1 MKLKSLPHNITLF
14 QERHS
19 MYKRIAFYLFVV
31 IAFTVSAQTI
41 ALCEEGSIQADK
53 PLSVAAD
60 LGIGRAGCGK
70 NPPDSGQATT
80 IDVDGTAR
88 QYILT
93 LPDNYD
99 PKHPYVLIFVPHPMG
114 GNMQGTVRGGYLGL
128 KNVSD
133 NKAIFVAPDGMEKGF
148 WNRGGSDVKFFKAML
163 ERFNSTLCVDQ
174 KRIFS
179 TGFSFG
185 GMMSFAVGCAMPDK
199 FRAIAPNS
207 GSFVS
212 GCDTSHPGPIAVIQS
227 HGKSD
232 TVMSIAEGNKA
243 RDYFLKMNGCS
254 NETKPIEPTAGN
266 CVEYQGCK
274 EGYPYIYCAFDGGH
288 APQSWEA
295 PMIWKFFTETLK

>member
-1 MKLKSLPHNITLF
+1 MH
-14 QERHS
+14 
-19 MYKRIAFYLFVV
+19 KRLAFYLFLA
-31 IAFTVSAQTI
+31 IALVASAQTI
-41 ALCEEGSIQADK
+41 TLCGEASNQADD
-53 PLSVAAD
+53 LTSIAAD
-60 LGIGRAGCGK
+60 LGIGSAGCGK
-70 NPPDSGQATT
+70 KPPESGKATT

-93 LPDNYD
+93 LPENYD
-99 PKHPYVLIFVPHPMG
+99 PKHPYILIFVPHPWG
-114 GNMQGTVRGGYLGL
+114 GNMQQTVNGGYFGM
-128 KNVSD
+128 KKVSE
-133 NKAIFVAPDGMEKGF
+133 NKAILVAPTGIDNAF
-148 WNRGGSDVKFFKAML
+148 FNQGGRDIKFFKAML

-174 KRIFS
+174 KHIFS

-212 GCDTSHPGPIAVIQS
+212 GCDQSHPAPIAVIQS

-232 TVMSIAEGNKA
+232 TVMPITAGNTA
-243 RDYFLKMNGCS
+243 RDYFLKLNGCS
-254 NETKPIEPTAGN
+254 NETKPIEPSAGN

>member
-1 MKLKSLPHNITLF
+1 
-14 QERHS
+14 
-19 MYKRIAFYLFVV
+19 MYKRMAFYFFIV
-31 IAFTVSAQTI
+31 IAFTVGAQTI
-41 ALCEEGSIQADK
+41 TLCGEGSNQADK
-53 PLSVAAD
+53 PISVAAD
-60 LGIGRAGCGK
+60 LGTGSAGCGK
-70 NPPDSGQATT
+70 NPPESGQATT

-99 PKHPYVLIFVPHPMG
+99 PNHPYILIFVPHPWG
-114 GNMQGTVRGGYLGL
+114 GNMQGTVKGGYFGM
-128 KNVSD
+128 KSVSD
-133 NKAIFVAPDGMEKGF
+133 NKAILVAPTGIDNAF
-148 WNRGGSDVKFFKAML
+148 FNQGGRDIKFFKAML

-212 GCDTSHPGPIAVIQS
+212 GCDTSQPGPIAVIQS

-254 NETKPIEPTAGN
+254 NETKPIEPSAGN

-288 APQSWEA
+288 APQNWQA

>member
-1 MKLKSLPHNITLF
+1 MNKHVV
-14 QERHS
+14 
-19 MYKRIAFYLFVV
+19 FYLLLV
-31 IAFTVSAQTI
+31 IAFTVSVQP
-41 ALCEEGSIQADK
+41 ALCGEGSSQADK
-53 PLSVAAD
+53 PAAVTTEIQT
-60 LGIGRAGCGK
+60 GSAGCGK
-70 NPPDSGQATT
+70 TPPASGQPVT

-93 LPDNYD
+93 LPENYD
-99 PKHPYVLIFVPHPMG
+99 PKHPYILIFVPHPWG
-114 GNMQGTVRGGYLGL
+114 GNMQQTVSGGYFGM
-128 KNVSD
+128 KSVSD
-133 NKAIFVAPDGMEKGF
+133 NKAIFVAPNGIDNGF
-148 WNRGGSDVKFFKAML
+148 WNTGGRDIKFFNTML

-185 GMMSFAVGCAMPDK
+185 GMMSFALGCAMPDK
-199 FRAIAPNS
+199 FRAIGPNS

-212 GCDTSHPGPIAVIQS
+212 GCDKSHPAPIAVIQS

-232 TVMSIAEGNKA
+232 TVMPITAGNEA
-243 RDYFLKMNGCS
+243 RDYFLKLNGCS
-254 NETKPIEPTAGN
+254 NETKPIEPKAGN

-288 APQSWEA
+288 APQNWQA

>member
-1 MKLKSLPHNITLF
+1 
-14 QERHS
+14 
-19 MYKRIAFYLFVV
+19 MYKRIAFYLFIV

-41 ALCEEGSIQADK
+41 ALCGEGSNQADN
-53 PLSVAAD
+53 PTSVAAD
-60 LGIGRAGCGK
+60 LGTGSAGCGK
-70 NPPDSGQATT
+70 TPPDSGQPFT
-80 IDVDGTAR
+80 IDVEGAAR

-99 PKHPYVLIFVPHPMG
+99 PNHPYILVFVPHPWG
-114 GNMQGTVRGGYLGL
+114 GNMQGTVQGGYFGM
-128 KNVSD
+128 KSVSD
-133 NKAIFVAPDGMEKGF
+133 NKAILVAPTGIDNAF
-148 WNRGGSDVKFFKAML
+148 FNQGGRDTKFFKAML

-185 GMMSFAVGCAMPDK
+185 GMMSFALGCAMPDK

-243 RDYFLKMNGCS
+243 RDYFLQMNGCS
-254 NETKPIEPTAGN
+254 NETKPIEPAAGN

-288 APQSWEA
+288 APQNWQA

>member
-1 MKLKSLPHNITLF
+1 MN
-14 QERHS
+14 
-19 MYKRIAFYLFVV
+19 KRVALYLFM
-31 IAFTVSAQTI
+31 AI
-41 ALCEEGSIQADK
+41 ALTAGMPRINLAGEVSTQADK
-53 PLSVAAD
+53 PISGEAV
-60 LGIGRAGCGK
+60 IGTSSAGCGK
-70 NPPDSGQATT
+70 SAPAGGQPTT
-80 IDVDGTAR
+80 IDIDGTAR

-93 LPDNYD
+93 LPENYD
-99 PKHPYVLIFVPHPMG
+99 PKHPYILIFVPHPWG
-114 GNMQGTVRGGYLGL
+114 GTMQQTVSGGYFGM
-128 KNVSD
+128 KSVSN
-133 NKAIFVAPDGMEKGF
+133 NKAILVAPTGIDNAFFNQEG
-148 WNRGGSDVKFFKAML
+148 RDIKFFKAML
-163 ERFNSTLCVDQ
+163 ERFNSTLCIDQ

-232 TVMSIAEGNKA
+232 TVMPISAGNTA
-243 RDYFLKMNGCS
+243 RDYFLKVNGCS
-254 NETKPIEPTAGN
+254 AETKPLEEPKGGN

-288 APQSWEA
+288 APQNWEA

>member
-1 MKLKSLPHNITLF
+1 
-14 QERHS
+14 
-19 MYKRIAFYLFVV
+19 MYKRIAFYFFIA
-31 IAFTVSAQTI
+31 IAFTVGAQTI
-41 ALCEEGSIQADK
+41 TLCQEGSNQADK
-53 PLSVAAD
+53 PLSVAAA
-60 LGIGRAGCGK
+60 LGTGSAGCGMT
-70 NPPDSGQATT
+70 PPDSGQAAS

-99 PKHPYVLIFVPHPMG
+99 PKHPYVLIIVPHPMG

-128 KNVSD
+128 KKVSD
-133 NKAIFVAPDGMEKGF
+133 NKAIFVAPNGVDNGF
-148 WNRGGSDVKFFKAML
+148 WNKGGSDVKFFNAML

-185 GMMSFAVGCAMPDK
+185 GMMSFAVGCSMWDK

-212 GCDTSHPGPIAVIQS
+212 GCDTSRQGPIAVLQT

-232 TVMSIAEGNKA
+232 NVMPIAAGNTA

-254 NETKPIEPTAGN
+254 NETKPMEEPKAGS

-288 APQSWEA
+288 APQNWQA